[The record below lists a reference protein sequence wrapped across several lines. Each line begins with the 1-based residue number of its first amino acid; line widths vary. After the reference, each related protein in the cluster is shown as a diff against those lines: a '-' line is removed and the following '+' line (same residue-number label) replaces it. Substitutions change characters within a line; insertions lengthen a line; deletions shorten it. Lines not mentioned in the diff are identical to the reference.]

1 MRVSAGPAASAC
13 SRDCAPRVPL
23 RPALPPSARAY
34 ALASPA
40 HLRCA
45 SACAPRG
52 ISATFSSGG
61 RFPQQLQEQQQC
73 RKQPA
78 SASPQAGLRSTPSA
92 KPFAPACADVISP
105 ASAASAVAKAF
116 RDARFIAGA
125 ASLAV
130 VAAAAASGAAGPAD
144 GDTAKPAAE
153 APATAAAAADE
164 SSGSWWDRWKARPA
178 GLKEKVAKL
187 GLAAVL
193 AYGLFDGITYT
204 TFFVL
209 AFLGYEKSTGLNPA
223 ANLKALL
230 GIVVLMWT
238 GNNVTRPFRVAGAAA
253 VAPFLDKALKKFQEK
268 LNLPNQF
275 LAFALVAGRSSG
287 KEALVN
293 IHEPFLAPAR
303 PKRKGLTCR
312 KVMLFSQGAN
322 RWIAPPTATAPSPP
336 PSRPSSSPALDWS
349 KPWAAGL
356 TTSLP
361 LNQSLT
367 IVFTSS
373 SSASSASAPS
383 SPSSASPAFALQ
395 APSGL
400 FLAPSSPTPRATF
413 AATAGSIGDAA
424 AFVAEPAPGDPSSLL
439 IRLASPPAS
448 YLTVS
453 APPASLLALHPP
465 GSLPARPAYFR
476 MREGMEVAAARG
488 VNLGG
493 WLVAEEWMEP
503 GLFEGVPDVVDGV
516 LVQLQAQQS
525 GRYVSLWDSAT
536 GEGMGVNLGGWM
548 VAEEW
553 MEPGLFEGVPE
564 VVDGVLVQLQS
575 QQSHLFGFESLAV
588 RASATSPSSAETF
601 FLRLA
606 PGPSSSPP
614 LSLSSPSSSPS
625 NVSLYIRAANGRFL
639 SIPSTSSPAS
649 RSTSRS
655 SASAAAPPSSD
666 RRRGEWQ
673 LSQGLRATQG
683 DEEAERRVKEHREGF
698 VREEDLAYLS
708 RQGVNTVRVPV
719 GYWTVYGEGVG
730 ESGGTPF
737 VGGGLAKVDQLF
749 HWAEKHGVRV
759 LFSLHGAHGSQNGY
773 DHSGSQD
780 GFGEFGRADSA
791 YHVTA
796 TLNTIQLLAKRNS
809 YAISFSKT
817 RCACLLKQ
825 CMPSQAVHAFVM
837 HPPTP
842 SLSPSFLH
850 LLTSLSALLSPP
862 ISPTSLPILS
872 TDAFL
877 GMGVLNE
884 PTSNWVNKPA
894 LSFFLPPIP
903 TTSFQSF
910 HETSYAARPAFLG
923 MGVLNEPTSNW
934 VNKPAL
940 SFFLPPIPTTSFQSF
955 HETSYAARPAFL
967 GMGVL
972 NEPTSNWVNSQALS
986 SFYRRAY
993 TAVRAASPCA
1003 YVGLSTYADTDS
1015 PFLKGLMT
1023 GDEHTNVL
1031 VDLHIYSVHAEKLR
1045 QMSLQQNLQFLTLNR
1060 SAEIRQY
1067 QEGNRMAMVGEWS
1080 LALPTDNDSD

>member
-1 MRVSAGPAASAC
+1 M
-13 SRDCAPRVPL
+13 
-23 RPALPPSARAY
+23 
-34 ALASPA
+34 
-40 HLRCA
+40 
-45 SACAPRG
+45 
-52 ISATFSSGG
+52 T
-61 RFPQQLQEQQQC
+61 
-73 RKQPA
+73 
-78 SASPQAGLRSTPSA
+78 
-92 KPFAPACADVISP
+92 
-105 ASAASAVAKAF
+105 
-116 RDARFIAGA
+116 
-125 ASLAV
+125 
-130 VAAAAASGAAGPAD
+130 ASGIEPG
-144 GDTAKPAAE
+144 
-153 APATAAAAADE
+153 
-164 SSGSWWDRWKARPA
+164 
-178 GLKEKVAKL
+178 
-187 GLAAVL
+187 
-193 AYGLFDGITYT
+193 
-204 TFFVL
+204 
-209 AFLGYEKSTGLNPA
+209 
-223 ANLKALL
+223 ALL
-230 GIVVLMWT
+230 GGVCDSSQPPVI
-238 GNNVTRPFRVAGAAA
+238 PPGAATMPS
-253 VAPFLDKALKKFQEK
+253 VWWTTSLR
-268 LNLPNQF
+268 NN
-275 LAFALVAGRSSG
+275 S
-287 KEALVN
+287 
-293 IHEPFLAPAR
+293 
-303 PKRKGLTCR
+303 

-525 GRYVSLWDSAT
+525 GRYVSLRIKSH

-655 SASAAAPPSSD
+655 SASAAAPPSSVLVAKAD

-796 TLNTIQLLAKRNS
+796 TLNTIQLLAK
-809 YAISFSKT
+809 
-817 RCACLLKQ
+817 
-825 CMPSQAVHAFVM
+825 H
-837 HPPTP
+837 
-842 SLSPSFLH
+842 
-850 LLTSLSALLSPP
+850 
-862 ISPTSLPILS
+862 
-872 TDAFL
+872 
-877 GMGVLNE
+877 
-884 PTSNWVNKPA
+884 
-894 LSFFLPPIP
+894 
-903 TTSFQSF
+903 
-910 HETSYAARPAFLG
+910 
-923 MGVLNEPTSNW
+923 
-934 VNKPAL
+934 
-940 SFFLPPIPTTSFQSF
+940 
-955 HETSYAARPAFL
+955 YAARPAFL

-1080 LALPTDNDSD
+1080 LALPTDNDSDDDVKKFAETQREVFGQAKGGWYFWSLKLNRTNDYPNWSFRSSVAAGWLKNASSGSGVW

>member
-1 MRVSAGPAASAC
+1 MSGRANRASADPPKIPESFLKALHRGEAPPSAGPAPLAESA
-13 SRDCAPRVPL
+13 
-23 RPALPPSARAY
+23 
-34 ALASPA
+34 
-40 HLRCA
+40 
-45 SACAPRG
+45 
-52 ISATFSSGG
+52 GG
-61 RFPQQLQEQQQC
+61 
-73 RKQPA
+73 
-78 SASPQAGLRSTPSA
+78 SA
-92 KPFAPACADVISP
+92 KPGGSGGGALSKQSTPKKTSLERKRSAARASSP
-105 ASAASAVAKAF
+105 DTSAASAAAPPSAPLASAAGGAGEAK
-116 RDARFIAGA
+116 G
-125 ASLAV
+125 SGEE
-130 VAAAAASGAAGPAD
+130 AAAAAAAAAAVENTAEEVTGVGGGSNGAEEGANTKGAVNEVTD
-144 GDTAKPAAE
+144 AA
-153 APATAAAAADE
+153 AAAAAAATTAAAAA
-164 SSGSWWDRWKARPA
+164 
-178 GLKEKVAKL
+178 
-187 GLAAVL
+187 
-193 AYGLFDGITYT
+193 
-204 TFFVL
+204 
-209 AFLGYEKSTGLNPA
+209 
-223 ANLKALL
+223 
-230 GIVVLMWT
+230 
-238 GNNVTRPFRVAGAAA
+238 GAAGVPEA
-253 VAPFLDKALKKFQEK
+253 SGGGVEAS
-268 LNLPNQF
+268 
-275 LAFALVAGRSSG
+275 GRSSG

-312 KVMLFSQGAN
+312 KVLFILCGLFALAILAGLVVGILPPVIPPGAATMPSVWWTTSLRNNSKVMLFSQGAN

-476 MREGMEVAAARG
+476 VREGMEVAAARG

-536 GEGMGVNLGGWM
+536 GE
-548 VAEEW
+548 
-553 MEPGLFEGVPE
+553 
-564 VVDGVLVQLQS
+564 
-575 QQSHLFGFESLAV
+575 V

-639 SIPSTSSPAS
+639 SIPSTSPAS

-655 SASAAAPPSSD
+655 SASAAAPPSSVLVAKALSSPASPLWSPSSSSCPSCLFSFLPQD

-749 HWAEKHGVRV
+749 DWAEKHGVRV

-796 TLNTIQLLAKRNS
+796 TLNTIQLLAKR
-809 YAISFSKT
+809 
-817 RCACLLKQ
+817 
-825 CMPSQAVHAFVM
+825 
-837 HPPTP
+837 
-842 SLSPSFLH
+842 
-850 LLTSLSALLSPP
+850 
-862 ISPTSLPILS
+862 
-872 TDAFL
+872 
-877 GMGVLNE
+877 
-884 PTSNWVNKPA
+884 
-894 LSFFLPPIP
+894 
-903 TTSFQSF
+903 
-910 HETSYAARPAFLG
+910 
-923 MGVLNEPTSNW
+923 
-934 VNKPAL
+934 
-940 SFFLPPIPTTSFQSF
+940 
-955 HETSYAARPAFL
+955 YAARPAFL

-1080 LALPTDNDSD
+1080 LALPTDNDSDPLPTWIGLESLEEERCTLLPSSCSALPPFPSYFPCPHFPLFSFTSSPLIPPPFAAFPVLPPHSSSLSYQPHTHHQDDVKKFTETQREVFGQAKGGWYFWSLKLNRTNDYPNWSFRSSVAAGWLKNASSGSGVW

>member
-1 MRVSAGPAASAC
+1 MMRVSAAPAASAC
-13 SRDCAPRVPL
+13 SRDFAPRVPQ
-23 RPALPPSARAY
+23 RSAPHSSARAL
-34 ALASPA
+34 ALASPT

-45 SACAPRG
+45 TACAPRAL
-52 ISATFSSGG
+52 SASFSSGG
-61 RFPQQLQEQQQC
+61 RFPQQQQQQQQQQQR

-78 SASPQAGLRSTPSA
+78 SASPRAGLRSAPPA
-92 KPFAPACADVISP
+92 EPFAPACADVISP
-105 ASAASAVAKAF
+105 ASAASAVAKAY
-116 RDARFIAGA
+116 REARVIAGA
-125 ASLAV
+125 ASLAL

-144 GDTAKPAAE
+144 GDAAKPAAE
-153 APATAAAAADE
+153 VSASEAAIPQQQQQQHE
-164 SSGSWWDRWKARPA
+164 SSGSWWDRWKARSA

-275 LAFALVAGRSSG
+275 LAFALVAGTFGAICLSVVGLLILSRIGGIEPGALLGGVCDSSQPPVIPPG
-287 KEALVN
+287 AATMPSVWWTTSLRN
-293 IHEPFLAPAR
+293 N
-303 PKRKGLTCR
+303 T
-312 KVMLFSQGAN
+312 KVMLFSQGAK
-322 RWIAPPTATAPSPP
+322 RWIAPPTATSPSSPP
-336 PSRPSSSPALDWS
+336 PSRPSSSPVLDWS
-349 KPWAAGL
+349 KPWAASL
-356 TTSLP
+356 TASLP

-373 SSASSASAPS
+373 SSSSSASA

-395 APSGL
+395 APSGR
-400 FLAPSSPTPRATF
+400 FLAPSSPTPQATF
-413 AATAGSIGDAA
+413 AATAASIVDAA

-439 IRLASPPAS
+439 IRLASPPAA

-476 MREGMEVAAARG
+476 VREGMEVAAARG

-493 WLVAEEWMEP
+493 WVVAEEWMEP

-516 LVQLQAQQS
+516 LVQLQAKQS
-525 GRYVSLWDSAT
+525 GKYVSLWDAAT
-536 GEGMGVNLGGWM
+536 GEI
-548 VAEEW
+548 
-553 MEPGLFEGVPE
+553 
-564 VVDGVLVQLQS
+564 
-575 QQSHLFGFESLAV
+575 
-588 RASATSPSSAETF
+588 RASATSPSSSETF

-606 PGPSSSPP
+606 PGPASSPP
-614 LSLSSPSSSPS
+614 LSLSSPSSSP
-625 NVSLYIRAANGRFL
+625 ANNRL
-639 SIPSTSSPAS
+639 
-649 RSTSRS
+649 
-655 SASAAAPPSSD
+655 
-666 RRRGEWQ
+666 RGEWQ

-683 DEEAERRVKEHREGF
+683 DAEAEKRVKEHRAGF
-698 VREEDLAYLS
+698 VREEDVAYLS
-708 RQGVNTVRVPV
+708 HQGVNTVRVPV
-719 GYWTVYGEGVG
+719 GYWTVYGEGEG

-737 VGGGLAKVDQLF
+737 VGGGLAMLDQLF
-749 HWAEKHGVRV
+749 DWAEKHGVRV
-759 LFSLHGAHGSQNGY
+759 LFSMHGAHGSQNGY

-796 TLNTIQLLAKRNS
+796 TLNTIQLLVKR
-809 YAISFSKT
+809 
-817 RCACLLKQ
+817 
-825 CMPSQAVHAFVM
+825 
-837 HPPTP
+837 
-842 SLSPSFLH
+842 
-850 LLTSLSALLSPP
+850 
-862 ISPTSLPILS
+862 
-872 TDAFL
+872 
-877 GMGVLNE
+877 
-884 PTSNWVNKPA
+884 
-894 LSFFLPPIP
+894 
-903 TTSFQSF
+903 
-910 HETSYAARPAFLG
+910 YAARPAFLG

-934 VNKPAL
+934 VNA
-940 SFFLPPIPTTSFQSF
+940 
-955 HETSYAARPAFL
+955 
-967 GMGVL
+967 
-972 NEPTSNWVNSQALS
+972 QALS
-986 SFYRRAY
+986 SFYLRAY

-1031 VDLHIYSVHAEKLR
+1031 VDLHVYSVHAEKLR
-1045 QMSLQQNLQFLTLNR
+1045 QMSLQQNLQFLTVNR

-1067 QEGNRMAMVGEWS
+1067 QEGNRLAMVGEWS
-1080 LALPTDNDSD
+1080 LALPTDNNSDDDVKKFADTQRRVFGQAKGGWYFWSLKLNRTDNYPNWSFCSSVAAGWLKNSSTGTGVW